1 MDEIVVV
8 SQIRKESLPPWLAMI
23 VGGGDAGVTEAVDFG
38 DDAANRF
45 LELSAQ
51 LGVFY
56 DGKSAGESGQVISF
70 AGSHEGDSAVGDL
83 LAKGSGKGV
92 LGLSIEDEV
101 TVDLVGDEYE
111 IMAFAEVGEGG
122 EFFFAEDS
130 PDGVVWT
137 AEDKD
142 FGVGLDRGFHRVDVE
157 GPAVFAI

>member
-1 MDEIVVV
+1 
-8 SQIRKESLPPWLAMI
+8 MI

-45 LELSAQ
+45 LKLSSQ

-56 DGKSAGESGQVISF
+56 DGKSTGKARQVVSLAGR
-70 AGSHEGDSAVGDL
+70 HEGDSAVGDL
-83 LAKGSGKGV
+83 LAKGSGQGV
-92 LGLSIEDEV
+92 FGLSIEDEV

-142 FGVGLDRGFHRVDVE
+142 FSVGLDRGFHRVDVE
-157 GPAVFAI
+157 GPAVLAI

>member
-1 MDEIVVV
+1 
-8 SQIRKESLPPWLAMI
+8 MI
-23 VGGGDAGVTEAVDFG
+23 VGGGDSGVTEAVDFG

-56 DGKSAGESGQVISF
+56 DGKSAGESGQVISL

-83 LAKGSGKGV
+83 LAKGSGKGM

-101 TVDLVGDEYE
+101 AVDLVGDEYE

-142 FGVGLDRGFHRVDVE
+142 FGVGLDRGFHRGDVE

>member
-1 MDEIVVV
+1 
-8 SQIRKESLPPWLAMI
+8 
-23 VGGGDAGVTEAVDFG
+23 
-38 DDAANRF
+38 
-45 LELSAQ
+45 
-51 LGVFY
+51 
-56 DGKSAGESGQVISF
+56 
-70 AGSHEGDSAVGDL
+70 L

-92 LGLSIEDEV
+92 LSLSIEDEV

-142 FGVGLDRGFHRVDVE
+142 FGVRFDRGFHRVDVE